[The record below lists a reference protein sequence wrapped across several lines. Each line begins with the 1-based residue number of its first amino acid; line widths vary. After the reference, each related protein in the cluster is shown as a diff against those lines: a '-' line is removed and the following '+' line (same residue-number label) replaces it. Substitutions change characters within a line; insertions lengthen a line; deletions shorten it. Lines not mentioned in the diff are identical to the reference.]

1 MIKITHKRYRAPN
14 GRYYRSRN
22 AYLRQLKAMFANMN
36 SSYKRKGRKR
46 QLHSNL
52 PQSIKKKKIKTK
64 TMKKRKV
71 LTVEQKRKIAE
82 KELQEIKDDFKF
94 KLGLIPEYDVRYTE
108 NLNTMFVPS
117 KETFE
122 NLRPDF
128 FELPVFY
135 DQFIDYHDEYNNI
148 TEEEYYNLLD
158 EAEDNKK
165 LQKKFLEV
173 LENENYTVKFDKRI
187 NNYVLEANDLQVN
200 ANPTSGQYV
209 ESFRYKIY
217 FKSTGGVDNIFSD
230 GNLVKPTK
238 LMAVYDQKEKRFLTA
253 DELKKIKF
261 DKRGVQPKIYQLEQN
276 RTKT

>member
-1 MIKITHKRYRAPN
+1 
-14 GRYYRSRN
+14 
-22 AYLRQLKAMFANMN
+22 
-36 SSYKRKGRKR
+36 
-46 QLHSNL
+46 
-52 PQSIKKKKIKTK
+52 
-64 TMKKRKV
+64 
-71 LTVEQKRKIAE
+71 
-82 KELQEIKDDFKF
+82 
-94 KLGLIPEYDVRYTE
+94 
-108 NLNTMFVPS
+108 MFVPS